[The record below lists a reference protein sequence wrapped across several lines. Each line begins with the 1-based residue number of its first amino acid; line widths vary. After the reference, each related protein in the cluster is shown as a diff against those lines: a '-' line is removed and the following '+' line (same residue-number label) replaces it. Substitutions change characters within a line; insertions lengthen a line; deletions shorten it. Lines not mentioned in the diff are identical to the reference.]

1 MSELDKLKDEAGK
14 EAKEHPQ
21 QVKEGETAV
30 EKKLGMDSKEDQTSQ
45 HDQNSAPQD
54 TGGTGQPGS

>member
-1 MSELDKLKDEAGK
+1 LSEFDQLKDKAEQ

-21 QVKEGETAV
+21 QVAEGEQAI
-30 EKKLGMDSKEDQTSQ
+30 EKKLGMNTQEDQTSQ

-54 TGGTGQPGS
+54 TDANQPGS